1 MAYSDLGMS
10 PGQAQAMGGGYEG
23 GDTEG
28 DPGGFAESLG
38 EAPGDGGNLFST
50 VKSFV
55 DKVFSGTNQNTQKQ
69 FHLAR
74 TFCKRMQTYKP
85 CWIKTT
91 Q

>member
-1 MAYSDLGMS
+1 MPAGYGVGGYDGSGTQGGMDSGMS
-10 PGQAQAMGGGYEG
+10 AGQ
-23 GDTEG
+23 
-28 DPGGFAESLG
+28 G
-38 EAPGDGGNLFST
+38 EAPENGGGLFGT